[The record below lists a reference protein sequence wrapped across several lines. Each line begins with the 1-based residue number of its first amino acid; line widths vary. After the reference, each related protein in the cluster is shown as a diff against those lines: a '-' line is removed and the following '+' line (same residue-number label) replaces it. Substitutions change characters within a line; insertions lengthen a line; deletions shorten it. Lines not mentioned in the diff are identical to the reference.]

1 MLRRDAMHGRFREN
15 ENDFMLR
22 ERRLTLIFVTNL
34 HNQTFRCLETNPF
47 ITLAYKD
54 LSSLI
59 IAL

>member
-1 MLRRDAMHGRFREN
+1 MHGRFREN